1 MYVRPWKNSM
11 KVLGCS
17 WIPSAA
23 QIITVQGFTSQYFV
37 RVIMDAFNS
46 LDARLGSKTIEHM
59 LMYMVFEDSKQRNRN
74 LFICMDRVTWEQDK
88 EKYAIVFSTTKRA
101 EATSYLPST
110 EVMLIIKCLNGGN
123 TKIIGLFLKE
133 ASHCCKPTRCDN
145 ILSNL
150 WGLLTMK

>member
-1 MYVRPWKNSM
+1 
-11 KVLGCS
+11 
-17 WIPSAA
+17 
-23 QIITVQGFTSQYFV
+23 
-37 RVIMDAFNS
+37 
-46 LDARLGSKTIEHM
+46 
-59 LMYMVFEDSKQRNRN
+59 MVFEDSKQRNRN

>member
-1 MYVRPWKNSM
+1 
-11 KVLGCS
+11 
-17 WIPSAA
+17 
-23 QIITVQGFTSQYFV
+23 
-37 RVIMDAFNS
+37 
-46 LDARLGSKTIEHM
+46 
-59 LMYMVFEDSKQRNRN
+59 MVFEDSKQRNRN

-101 EATSYLPST
+101 EVTSYLPST

-123 TKIIGLFLKE
+123 TKSIGLFLKK

-145 ILSNL
+145 ILGNL